1 MKRVINVGLLVFMT
15 VYLLLGCTLE
25 AQSNRIVSR
34 TRVKSIVQEAVN
46 SELDSVLPILD
57 EKNPGFSRSLTSRD
71 SEEIVSRSIGEENGE
86 EYLDFTY
93 SVLTSNNTRNVLS
106 QAKGLI
112 PEAEYEE
119 LLDSI
124 EEEELNAKKIFEAKA
139 KYLTREEQIEF
150 YDDLQT
156 LVVKSSVL
164 LTAAVVYA
172 FMPKVLL
179 WGKVTAACGISVAAG
194 IVAGGIMSFVGYYNL
209 DAEIDETFADW
220 MQTIFEDSY
229 ASWAIGAAMLATA
242 SSMTTSVVAQAI
254 VLGSFALFGV
264 FKEAGP
270 LLKKYNIKK

>member
-119 LLDSI
+119 LFDSI